1 MYQSNGYVLDESPNR
16 LGRLESVPDSERHDR
31 AALRRRLE
39 DDGYLFIRGALDP
52 DDVLGFRRYYFDA
65 LAGTGLTGDVRDSH
79 GALGVAADAGALD
92 RDELRRRLF
101 REIVPGPAYEAFC
114 TQPAIRNWYA
124 WFLGEQPFLHK
135 RRIIR
140 HIGPGESGIGSATQA
155 HYDLLY
161 LRGGS
166 DRVVSSWVPLGD
178 CPVELGG
185 LAYLEG
191 SHRRVRADEAA
202 GDPPTRRP
210 AASITADLPALADQH
225 EARWLLADYEAGDM
239 VVHTAHTVHAA
250 LDNVDTEGTVR
261 LSTDIRYQ
269 RSDDPIDGRWQ
280 NYWHDRDG
288 L

>member
-1 MYQSNGYVLDESPNR
+1 MYQSNGYVLEESPRR
-16 LGRLESVPDSERHDR
+16 LGRLEPVPDAERHDR
-31 AALRRRLE
+31 PALRRRLE
-39 DDGYLFIRGALDP
+39 ADGYLYFRRALDP
-52 DDVLGFRRYYFDA
+52 DDVVDFRRYYFDA
-65 LAGTGLTGDVRDSH
+65 LAGIGFAGDRPDHH
-79 GALGVAADAGALD
+79 GARGVAADPGHLD
-92 RDELRRRLF
+92 RAELRRRLF
-101 REIVPGPAYEAFC
+101 REVVPGREYEAFC

-124 WFLGEQPFLHK
+124 WFLDEDPFLHK

-140 HIGPGESGIGSATQA
+140 HIGPGESGIGTATQA

-166 DRVVSSWVPLGD
+166 DRVLSSWIPLGD

-191 SHRRVRADEAA
+191 SHRRVRADEAMA
-202 GDPPTRRP
+202 DPASMRP
-210 AASITADLPALADQH
+210 AASITPDLPALAEEHD
-225 EARWLLADYEAGDM
+225 ARWLLADYQAGDM
-239 VVHTAHTVHAA
+239 VVHTAHTIHAA
-250 LDNVDTEGTVR
+250 LDNVGTDGTIR

-269 RSDDPIDGRWQ
+269 RADDPIDGRWQ